1 MSASAFLF
9 RKICFILIKHIH
21 SISEEISLLSGGTV
35 ATGVSSGTELG
46 VGVGGRGVAVG
57 VTVGVLLAL
66 GEVVGADVVCTTG
79 VGTGVG
85 VIFCSSRPPTIRTN
99 TKLIHTAITA
109 APAIAMRFFAK
120 FKEIHLPIHYSW
132 EGSSSAFSSGDS
144 SKSSS
149 SSVLSSS

>member
-46 VGVGGRGVAVG
+46 VGSGEGVG
-57 VTVGVLLAL
+57 L
-66 GEVVGADVVCTTG
+66 G

-85 VIFCSSRPPTIRTN
+85 VGVGTGVGF
-99 TKLIHTAITA
+99 
-109 APAIAMRFFAK
+109 
-120 FKEIHLPIHYSW
+120 
-132 EGSSSAFSSGDS
+132 
-144 SKSSS
+144 
-149 SSVLSSS
+149 V